1 MQLRRVICLAGCMQ
15 VMAIASFGQNMDAN
29 VRLGLDAVVGIQ
41 VSDYSPINTIL
52 TRNGYNAVKDNS
64 ARFGIGVAVCGPVN
78 GKLPVRLGFQA
89 TMNTN
94 ESLSGNSRTS
104 LSGLN
109 TQLNLELDVIN
120 KGRVLAGPLIGIGVL
135 TTTINASKDNQVGGF
150 NSYVSGNAKAVSL
163 NHLTFPLN
171 MGGRVWLRMR
181 NSTTKQLKRQGFYI
195 AAGYLLALDGQNWY
209 WANNVSLPNGPNL
222 NAGGWYAQLG
232 FGVR

>member
-1 MQLRRVICLAGCMQ
+1 MQA
-15 VMAIASFGQNMDAN
+15 MAIASFGQNMDAN
-29 VRLGLDAVVGIQ
+29 VRLGLDAVAGIQ
-41 VSDYSPINTIL
+41 VSDYGPVNAIL
-52 TRNGYNAVKDNS
+52 TRNGYNGVKANS
-64 ARFGIGVAVCGPVN
+64 ARFGVGVAVCGPVN
-78 GKLPVRLGFQA
+78 GKFPVRLGFQA
-89 TMNTN
+89 AINTN
-94 ESLSGNSRTS
+94 ESLSGNNRTS

-120 KGRVLAGPLIGIGVL
+120 KGRVMVGPLIGIGVL
-135 TTTINASKDNQVGGF
+135 TSTIEASKDNQVGGF
-150 NSYVSGNAKAVSL
+150 NSYVSGNAKGISL

-181 NSTTKQLKRQGFYI
+181 DSNKQLKRQGFFL
-195 AAGYLLALDGQNWY
+195 AAGYMLGLDGQNWY